1 MLDFIGCSFP
11 APGQLDEFL
20 SFVVCEAHN
29 IRLVPIDSSIPPHDG
44 SWRYRHESI
53 TAKNENERV
62 LVIDSPDFAALKD
75 PKRHVCLAPAGTPV
89 MPTERKA
96 EMGGVKDFWQQVT
109 LIAGD
114 CANRVGWVATENLH
128 WE

>member
-1 MLDFIGCSFP
+1 
-11 APGQLDEFL
+11 
-20 SFVVCEAHN
+20 
-29 IRLVPIDSSIPPHDG
+29 
-44 SWRYRHESI
+44 
-53 TAKNENERV
+53 
-62 LVIDSPDFAALKD
+62 
-75 PKRHVCLAPAGTPV
+75 